1 MPSQSPGPFDH
12 AKPDILPSS
21 GPDTVAPYASDPTE
35 PLPRTSGYNNP
46 LAIGSLVS
54 GLASVVITFSCFCCG
69 PLALAGGITSIVAI
83 VLGVIALSQIKA
95 GNGDGRG
102 LAIAGI
108 ICGAIVVLLM
118 VVAIAFFA
126 VAQQQ
131 GNMNKFQWPP
141 DGPAERLEEAPTED
155 AGPELNIENLQ
166 TEGLIPVD
174 PGENSSP
181 DNAPVTTPAPPIDN
195 PPSPPDN

>member
-1 MPSQSPGPFDH
+1 MLLLWAAG
-12 AKPDILPSS
+12 I
-21 GPDTVAPYASDPTE
+21 
-35 PLPRTSGYNNP
+35 
-46 LAIGSLVS
+46 
-54 GLASVVITFSCFCCG
+54 
-69 PLALAGGITSIVAI
+69 GGITSIVAI
-83 VLGVIALSQIKA
+83 VLGIIALSQIKA

-118 VVAIAFFA
+118 LVAIAFFA

-141 DGPAERLEEAPTED
+141 DGPAERLEEAPAED

-174 PGENSSP
+174 PGENSSL
-181 DNAPVTTPAPPIDN
+181 NAPVTTPETPVDN
-195 PPSPPDN
+195 PPSPPGN